1 MWGVLGSTAAL
12 AGAAAAIRS
21 ASLPTAAPKCPVPYS
36 LTRNDSDPNGACS
49 SDLQVIGDS
58 PEVIHESAIT
68 PTGIAVDPEHNIF
81 FTYARNMDTK
91 NNTMTKA
98 TSFTEEIPWPSEQW
112 QNCAEGQNAST
123 CFVNVQNVVLDSVGG
138 WWVIDSGVPNGASMP
153 VPDGPKVI
161 NFNYTTGEV
170 IRTYIYP
177 EDQWLAKLQLNDIRI
192 NNTLGTSGYAFI
204 TEDTQYGSISTL
216 DLGTG
221 EFIRHLYNTTFT
233 RPDERF
239 TSMYNGEPIR
249 NWNGTKPSYMN
260 SGTNGIALASGNVYW
275 GVKSSHR
282 WYFVS
287 QEALVSGLTDDELS
301 AKVRIPGNIPSEQA
315 GFTADDRGRVYTMAS
330 EQNAILYVDTLESEV
345 TDPVTAVPADGSGVV
360 PAENLVHRTLLRSGL
375 VQAADT
381 ACILDGWLYFSTNQ
395 QGLAPLRQYKNV
407 DRRRGPFRSYRY
419 WIGRGP
425 AV

>member
-1 MWGVLGSTAAL
+1 MGDRFWCPERRVR
-12 AGAAAAIRS
+12 I
-21 ASLPTAAPKCPVPYS
+21 LPV
-36 LTRNDSDPNGACS
+36 
-49 SDLQVIGDS
+49 
-58 PEVIHESAIT
+58 AIT
-68 PTGIAVDPEHNIF
+68 LVSSRHLLRLTGRYSA
-81 FTYARNMDTK
+81 
-91 NNTMTKA
+91 
-98 TSFTEEIPWPSEQW
+98 
-112 QNCAEGQNAST
+112 
-123 CFVNVQNVVLDSVGG
+123 
-138 WWVIDSGVPNGASMP
+138 MP

-177 EDQWLAKLQLNDIRI
+177 EDQWFAKVQLNDIRI

-233 RPDERF
+233 KPDERF

-249 NWNGTKPSYMN
+249 NWNGTRPSYMN

-287 QEALVSGLTDDELS
+287 QEAMISGLTDDEL
-301 AKVRIPGNIPSEQA
+301 AARVQVPGNVPSEQA

-330 EQNAILYVDTLESEV
+330 EVSTSIPSKV
-345 TDPVTAVPADGSGVV
+345 
-360 PAENLVHRTLLRSGL
+360 LRGL
-375 VQAADT
+375 Q
-381 ACILDGWLYFSTNQ
+381 I
-395 QGLAPLRQYKNV
+395 
-407 DRRRGPFRSYRY
+407 
-419 WIGRGP
+419 
-425 AV
+425 

>member
-1 MWGVLGSTAAL
+1 MSIILLAL
-12 AGAAAAIRS
+12 VVRAYPRRHLIPLTGLYS
-21 ASLPTAAPKCPVPYS
+21 A
-36 LTRNDSDPNGACS
+36 
-49 SDLQVIGDS
+49 
-58 PEVIHESAIT
+58 
-68 PTGIAVDPEHNIF
+68 
-81 FTYARNMDTK
+81 
-91 NNTMTKA
+91 
-98 TSFTEEIPWPSEQW
+98 
-112 QNCAEGQNAST
+112 
-123 CFVNVQNVVLDSVGG
+123 
-138 WWVIDSGVPNGASMP
+138 MP
-153 VPDGPKVI
+153 VPNGPKVI

-192 NNTLGTSGYAFI
+192 NNTVGTSGYAFI

-287 QEALVSGLTDDELS
+287 QEALISGLTDEDLAS
-301 AKVRIPGNIPSEQA
+301 KVQVPGNIPSEQA
-315 GFTADDRGRVYTMAS
+315 GFTADDRGRVYIMAS
-330 EQNAILYVDTLESEV
+330 EVSTSILPKALHSRYNSNT
-345 TDPVTAVPADGSGVV
+345 
-360 PAENLVHRTLLRSGL
+360 
-375 VQAADT
+375 
-381 ACILDGWLYFSTNQ
+381 IL
-395 QGLAPLRQYKNV
+395 
-407 DRRRGPFRSYRY
+407 
-419 WIGRGP
+419 
-425 AV
+425 